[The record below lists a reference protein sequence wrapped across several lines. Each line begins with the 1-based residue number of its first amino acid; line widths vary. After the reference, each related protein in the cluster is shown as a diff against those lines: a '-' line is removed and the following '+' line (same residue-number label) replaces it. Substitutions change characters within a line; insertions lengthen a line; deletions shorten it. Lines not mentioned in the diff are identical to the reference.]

1 MKIIV
6 LESSTLGDDISFD
19 KLKKIGDV
27 TIYEKTKQSE
37 MLSRCSSADI
47 IVVNKL
53 LVNEDSLGTS
63 TSVKL
68 VCVTAT
74 GTNNIDFDYTNSHN
88 IKVMN
93 AKGYSTDSVVQHTFA
108 CALYLLEKLS
118 YFDNYVQSGDYARSS
133 VFTNLNVKFGE
144 LKGKTWGIAGL
155 GTIGKE
161 VARIAS
167 AFGCNVIYYSTSGK
181 NNTSGY
187 KRVSFDELLSTS
199 DIISINAPLDNN
211 TLDLFNI
218 KAFEKMKPDSILI
231 NVGRGSIVNE
241 TDLYTALTENKIYGA
256 ALDVL
261 SEEPISADNVLLGFK
276 DSTRLLIT
284 PHIAW
289 ASYEARTRLLEQTI
303 QNIKN
308 YISEQ

>member
-19 KLKKIGDV
+19 KLKKLGDV
-27 TIYEKTKQSE
+27 TIYEETKQSE
-37 MLSRCSSADI
+37 MLSRCEDADI
-47 IVVNKL
+47 IAVNKL
-53 LVNEDSLGTS
+53 LVNETTLGS
-63 TSVKL
+63 EPSVKL

-93 AKGYSTDSVVQHTFA
+93 AKGYSTDSVLQHTFA
-108 CALYLLEKLS
+108 CAFYLFEKLS
-118 YFDNYVQSGDYARSS
+118 YFDNYVRSGDYAKSS
-133 VFTNLNVKFGE
+133 IFTNLNVKFGE

-167 AFGCNVIYYSTSGK
+167 AFGCNIIYYSTSGK
-181 NNTSGY
+181 NNSPVY
-187 KRVSFDELLSTS
+187 KRVSFDELLSSS
-199 DIISINAPLDNN
+199 DIISINAPLDKN
-211 TLDLFNI
+211 TLNLFNI
-218 KAFEKMKPDSILI
+218 NAFEKMKPTSILI

-241 TDLYTALTENKIYGA
+241 NDLYTALTENKIYGA

-261 SEEPISADNVLLGFK
+261 SKEPIESDNILLNFK

-289 ASYEARTRLLEQTI
+289 ASFEARTKLLEQTI

-308 YISEQ
+308 FINEQ